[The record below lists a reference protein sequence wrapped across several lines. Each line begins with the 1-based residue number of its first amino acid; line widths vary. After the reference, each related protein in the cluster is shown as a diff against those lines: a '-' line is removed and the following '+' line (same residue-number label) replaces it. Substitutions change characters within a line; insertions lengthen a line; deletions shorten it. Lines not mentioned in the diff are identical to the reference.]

1 MEVLENTYRY
11 IKIIELLDLESNL
24 LNMFVCSYKV
34 LCLLFNF
41 GKAHKYCNILE
52 EIQSIIATVLLYTGI
67 YKPQE
72 SKERLEQS

>member
-11 IKIIELLDLESNL
+11 IEIIELLDLDSNL
-24 LNMFVCSYKV
+24 LNMSFCCYKV
-34 LCLLFNF
+34 LCLLFSF
-41 GKAHKYCNILE
+41 GKVHKYCNVLE

-72 SKERLEQS
+72 SKESLEQS